1 MGPMSDRRASALF
14 ALVSIGLSSS
24 AAGCASAL
32 YNCKSDDEKC
42 RAEARRADRLMA
54 NIAIDAAAVAFTS
67 AVESSRA
74 SSSGNV
80 AAAQAKASPPPA
92 AEEVPAPTDSS
103 PSRPS
108 RPPSSFDRQAAAA
121 SLRIALEYAARCAGT
136 SRGPVVAG
144 LSFSPGGSV
153 SVTSLTGEGVAD
165 VNVHD
170 CVRSRLQQV
179 RIRPF
184 DDGPHTAKMRFSVE
198 PDLVFDP

>member
-1 MGPMSDRRASALF
+1 MATMSSRRAPALF
-14 ALVSIGLSSS
+14 ILVSIGLSSS

-42 RAEARRADRLMA
+42 RSEARRADRLMA

-67 AVESSRA
+67 AVQSSRA
-74 SSSGNV
+74 SSSGD
-80 AAAQAKASPPPA
+80 AAPAQAKASPPPA
-92 AEEVPAPTDSS
+92 AEEAPPPADAS
-103 PSRPS
+103 PS

-121 SLRIALEYAARCAGT
+121 SLRIALEYAARCAGN

-144 LSFSPGGSV
+144 LSFSPGGGV
-153 SVTSLTGEGVAD
+153 SVTSLTGDGVAD

-184 DDGPHTAKMRFSVE
+184 DDGPHTGKMRFNIE